1 MGDGKYRLVTDPSE
15 GPKLFQIDTRVTS
28 RGETAV
34 LLTGIDCAE
43 RVVCHEAVSF
53 DLAEGEFVF
62 RLGAGNAA
70 AVLDQLLQQGALK
83 INRVFDMGGGRPGP
97 VCVLTPGGSPQPP
110 FGAKSPSPIPD
121 DAGASDGG
129 FFGLQRAAPGGQG
142 PPTPQG
148 PGGAPNAGAGL
159 LAMLQGGGGGA
170 GSPLPLGTPNGVSP
184 SPTAPPPHSTT
195 PTPPRHMMPRTT
207 RGSAGGGP
215 RGRGG
220 VGEVGPEDAL
230 FDATGGRSSSSA
242 AQNDHHRST
251 GTTTGKPPRSPLV
264 ANGRSSPSAG
274 AATSALVGGGG
285 GGADLLGI
293 LDGARRSPGPTS
305 RPGPPGTDAAG
316 AGAPTSED
324 LLAMLGGGGARRG
337 AGSGGV
343 GSGGSGAGS
352 SPAPAGA
359 LSAAELEAR
368 MAGAAGAATPPVGSS
383 QSGGGGGGGG
393 GGSVDLMSMLG
404 RAASRGAEGAEGADS
419 NGGLNVSAIDL
430 SGADGGLGF
439 DVDDDLGELLGGGSS
454 TAAKNK
460 PPPENAP
467 AGGGGDWPVSD
478 GLTHRE
484 EERRAQADGEEAE
497 LARRVANAVKN
508 GSDRLFEKPNGKKSA
523 FEPGAMATEPL
534 PEDNVGRQLLKK
546 QGWEPLVD
554 PVTGAVV
561 EEAPVP
567 IPGTLPGRAGL
578 GAYDRETARLQAAA
592 AASSADDGVDELV
605 DRQSK
610 LLAMM
615 GIGERKDGVKSSIG
629 KRREGSSST
638 KASSAAGED
647 SGDESWAEDEK
658 PRERTKVEH
667 SYSHAELK
675 KLNVNCD
682 AVPAG
687 VDVSVFEEADR
698 RKVEKEK
705 AEAAEKKKREKAEKD
720 AAEKERKEKA
730 KAERE
735 EREKAEKERME
746 SARERV
752 ARSKSTDQLDDA
764 PALGGALGLGFLGI
778 NSSSN
783 SLASQEDAAKKD
795 DAKEGE
801 KKGMTVRELAAALM
815 AELRGLEDRV
825 EVLGEEEGPMVALKL
840 GAALEAV
847 RQEPFKSI

>member
-1 MGDGKYRLVTDPSE
+1 MVDVKYRLVTDPSE

-62 RLGAGNAA
+62 KLGAGNAA

-121 DAGASDGG
+121 DAGASDAG

-170 GSPLPLGTPNGVSP
+170 GSPFPLGTPNGASP
-184 SPTAPPPHSTT
+184 PPPHSTT

-207 RGSAGGGP
+207 RGSSGGGP

-220 VGEVGPEDAL
+220 VGDVGPEDAL
-230 FDATGGRSSSSA
+230 FDAGGGRSSSSA
-242 AQNDHHRST
+242 APNDHRST
-251 GTTTGKPPRSPLV
+251 TTTTTTGKPPRSPLV

-274 AATSALVGGGG
+274 APTSALVGGGG

-305 RPGPPGTDAAG
+305 RPRPPGTAAG

-324 LLAMLGGGGARRG
+324 LLAMLGGGGGRGG

-343 GSGGSGAGS
+343 GAGGSGAKS

-368 MAGAAGAATPPVGSS
+368 MAGAAVAATPPVPVGSS
-383 QSGGGGGGGG
+383 ESGGGR
-393 GGSVDLMSMLG
+393 GSVDLMGMLG
-404 RAASRGAEGAEGADS
+404 PVASRGAEGAEGADS

-439 DVDDDLGELLGGGSS
+439 DVDDDLGELLGGDSS

-460 PPPENAP
+460 PSPENAP

-497 LARRVANAVKN
+497 LARRVAHAVKN
-508 GSDRLFEKPNGKKSA
+508 GSDRLFEKPKGKKSA
-523 FEPGAMATEPL
+523 FEPGAVVTEPL

-546 QGWEPLVD
+546 QGWEPPVD

-567 IPGTLPGRAGL
+567 IPGTIPGRAGL
-578 GAYDRETARLQAAA
+578 GAYDRETARLAHAAP
-592 AASSADDGVDELV
+592 SSADDGVDELV

-610 LLAMM
+610 LLSMM
-615 GIGERKDGVKSSIG
+615 GLRAS
-629 KRREGSSST
+629 GSGL
-638 KASSAAGED
+638 SAAGED

-658 PRERTKVEH
+658 PRERTKVKH
-667 SYSHAELK
+667 SYSHADLK

-687 VDVSVFEEADR
+687 VDMSMFEEADR
-698 RKVEKEK
+698 RKIEKEK

-730 KAERE
+730 KAERAE
-735 EREKAEKERME
+735 REKDEKERKEKAKAERAEREKAEKERKD

-764 PALGGALGLGFLGI
+764 PSLGGALGLGFLGI

-783 SLASQEDAAKKD
+783 SLASQEEVAKKD

-840 GAALEAV
+840 SAALEAV

>member
-62 RLGAGNAA
+62 KLGAGNAA

-195 PTPPRHMMPRTT
+195 PPPPRHMMPRTT

-368 MAGAAGAATPPVGSS
+368 MAGAAVAATPPVPVGSS
-383 QSGGGGGGGG
+383 ESGGG
-393 GGSVDLMSMLG
+393 GGSVDLMGMLG

-439 DVDDDLGELLGGGSS
+439 DVDDDLGELLGGDSS

-460 PPPENAP
+460 PSPENAP

-497 LARRVANAVKN
+497 LARRVAHAVKN
-508 GSDRLFEKPNGKKSA
+508 GSDRLFEKPKGKKSA
-523 FEPGAMATEPL
+523 FEPGAAVTEPL

-546 QGWEPLVD
+546 QGWEPPVD

-567 IPGTLPGRAGL
+567 IPGTIPGRAGL
-578 GAYDRETARLQAAA
+578 GAYDRETARLAHAAP
-592 AASSADDGVDELV
+592 SSADDGVDELV

-610 LLAMM
+610 LLSMM
-615 GIGERKDGVKSSIG
+615 GLRAS
-629 KRREGSSST
+629 GSGL
-638 KASSAAGED
+638 SAAGED

-658 PRERTKVEH
+658 PRERTKVKH
-667 SYSHAELK
+667 SYSHADLK

-687 VDVSVFEEADR
+687 VDMSMFEEADR
-698 RKVEKEK
+698 RKIEKEK

-720 AAEKERKEKA
+720 VAEKERKEKA

-764 PALGGALGLGFLGI
+764 PSLGGALGLGFLGI

-783 SLASQEDAAKKD
+783 SLASQEEVAKKG

-815 AELRGLEDRV
+815 AELRGLKDRV

-840 GAALEAV
+840 SAALEAV

>member
-359 LSAAELEAR
+359 VSAAELEAR

-393 GGSVDLMSMLG
+393 GG
-404 RAASRGAEGAEGADS
+404 RW
-419 NGGLNVSAIDL
+419 
-430 SGADGGLGF
+430 
-439 DVDDDLGELLGGGSS
+439 
-454 TAAKNK
+454 T
-460 PPPENAP
+460 
-467 AGGGGDWPVSD
+467 
-478 GLTHRE
+478 
-484 EERRAQADGEEAE
+484 
-497 LARRVANAVKN
+497 
-508 GSDRLFEKPNGKKSA
+508 
-523 FEPGAMATEPL
+523 
-534 PEDNVGRQLLKK
+534 
-546 QGWEPLVD
+546 
-554 PVTGAVV
+554 
-561 EEAPVP
+561 
-567 IPGTLPGRAGL
+567 
-578 GAYDRETARLQAAA
+578 
-592 AASSADDGVDELV
+592 
-605 DRQSK
+605 
-610 LLAMM
+610 
-615 GIGERKDGVKSSIG
+615 
-629 KRREGSSST
+629 
-638 KASSAAGED
+638 
-647 SGDESWAEDEK
+647 
-658 PRERTKVEH
+658 
-667 SYSHAELK
+667 
-675 KLNVNCD
+675 
-682 AVPAG
+682 
-687 VDVSVFEEADR
+687 
-698 RKVEKEK
+698 
-705 AEAAEKKKREKAEKD
+705 
-720 AAEKERKEKA
+720 
-730 KAERE
+730 
-735 EREKAEKERME
+735 
-746 SARERV
+746 
-752 ARSKSTDQLDDA
+752 
-764 PALGGALGLGFLGI
+764 
-778 NSSSN
+778 
-783 SLASQEDAAKKD
+783 
-795 DAKEGE
+795 
-801 KKGMTVRELAAALM
+801 
-815 AELRGLEDRV
+815 
-825 EVLGEEEGPMVALKL
+825 
-840 GAALEAV
+840 
-847 RQEPFKSI
+847 

>member
-129 FFGLQRAAPGGQG
+129 FFGLQRAAPGAQG

-170 GSPLPLGTPNGVSP
+170 GSPFPLGTPNAP
-184 SPTAPPPHSTT
+184 SPAAPPPPHSTT

-215 RGRGG
+215 RGRGV
-220 VGEVGPEDAL
+220 VGDVGPEDAL
-230 FDATGGRSSSSA
+230 FDAGGGGGSSSSA
-242 AQNDHHRST
+242 APNDHRST
-251 GTTTGKPPRSPLV
+251 RGKPPRSPL
-264 ANGRSSPSAG
+264 AADGRSSPSGA

-293 LDGARRSPGPTS
+293 LDGRSRRSPGLAS
-305 RPGPPGTDAAG
+305 RRGPPGADAAG

-324 LLAMLGGGGARRG
+324 LLAMLGGGGGRG
-337 AGSGGV
+337 SAGSGGV
-343 GSGGSGAGS
+343 GAGRGSGAGS

-383 QSGGGGGGGG
+383 RSGGGG
-393 GGSVDLMSMLG
+393 GGSVDLMGMLG
-404 RAASRGAEGAEGADS
+404 RAASRGAEGADS
-419 NGGLNVSAIDL
+419 DGGLNVSAIDL

-454 TAAKNK
+454 TAARNK
-460 PPPENAP
+460 PPPENVP
-467 AGGGGDWPVSD
+467 AAGSGGDWPVSD

-508 GSDRLFEKPNGKKSA
+508 GSDRLFEKPTGKKSA
-523 FEPGAMATEPL
+523 FEPGAAATEPL

-567 IPGTLPGRAGL
+567 IPGTVPGRAGL
-578 GAYDRETARLQAAA
+578 GAYDRETARLAHAV
-592 AASSADDGVDELV
+592 ASSPDDDGVDELV
-605 DRQSK
+605 NRQSK

-615 GIGERKDGVKSSIG
+615 GIGERRDGVKSSIG
-629 KRREGSSST
+629 KRREESSST

-667 SYSHAELK
+667 SYSHADLK

-687 VDVSVFEEADR
+687 VDMSVFEEADR
-698 RKVEKEK
+698 RKIEKEK

-720 AAEKERKEKA
+720 ASEKERKEKA

-735 EREKAEKERME
+735 EREKAEKERKE

-752 ARSKSTDQLDDA
+752 AKSKSTDQLDDA

-795 DAKEGE
+795 DSKEGE

>member
-1 MGDGKYRLVTDPSE
+1 M
-15 GPKLFQIDTRVTS
+15 
-28 RGETAV
+28 

-129 FFGLQRAAPGGQG
+129 FFGLQRAAPGAQG

-170 GSPLPLGTPNGVSP
+170 GSPFPLGTPNAPSP
-184 SPTAPPPHSTT
+184 SPTAPPPPHSTT

-215 RGRGG
+215 RGRGV
-220 VGEVGPEDAL
+220 VGDVGPEDAL
-230 FDATGGRSSSSA
+230 FDAASGGGSSSSA
-242 AQNDHHRST
+242 APNDHRST
-251 GTTTGKPPRSPLV
+251 RGKPPRSPLV
-264 ANGRSSPSAG
+264 TDGRSSPSGA

-293 LDGARRSPGPTS
+293 LDGRSRRSPAPAS
-305 RPGPPGTDAAG
+305 RRGPPGADASPG

-324 LLAMLGGGGARRG
+324 LLAMLGGGGGRGG

-343 GSGGSGAGS
+343 GAGRGSGAGS

-383 QSGGGGGGGG
+383 QSGGGGGGG
-393 GGSVDLMSMLG
+393 SVDLMGMLG
-404 RAASRGAEGAEGADS
+404 RAVSRGAEGAEGADS
-419 NGGLNVSAIDL
+419 NGGSNVSAIDL

-454 TAAKNK
+454 TAARNK
-460 PPPENAP
+460 PPPENAENAP
-467 AGGGGDWPVSD
+467 AGGGGGDWPVSD

-508 GSDRLFEKPNGKKSA
+508 GSDRLFEKPTGKKSA
-523 FEPGAMATEPL
+523 FEPGAAATEPL
-534 PEDNVGRQLLKK
+534 PENNVGRQLLKK

-567 IPGTLPGRAGL
+567 IPGTVPGRAGL
-578 GAYDRETARLQAAA
+578 GAYDRETARLAQAAV
-592 AASSADDGVDELV
+592 SSADDDDGVDELV
-605 DRQSK
+605 NRQSK

-667 SYSHAELK
+667 SYSHADLK

-687 VDVSVFEEADR
+687 VDMSVFEEADR
-698 RKVEKEK
+698 RKIEKEK

-720 AAEKERKEKA
+720 ASEKERKEKA

-735 EREKAEKERME
+735 EREKAEKERKE

-752 ARSKSTDQLDDA
+752 AKSKSTDQLDDA

-795 DAKEGE
+795 DSKEGE

-840 GAALEAV
+840 GAALETV

>member
-1 MGDGKYRLVTDPSE
+1 MVDVKYRLVTDPSE

-62 RLGAGNAA
+62 KLGAGNAA

-121 DAGASDGG
+121 DAGASDAG

-170 GSPLPLGTPNGVSP
+170 GSPFPLGTPNGASP
-184 SPTAPPPHSTT
+184 PPPHSTT

-207 RGSAGGGP
+207 RGSSGGGP

-220 VGEVGPEDAL
+220 VGDVGPEEAL
-230 FDATGGRSSSSA
+230 FDAGGGRSSSSA
-242 AQNDHHRST
+242 APNDHRST
-251 GTTTGKPPRSPLV
+251 TTTTTTGKPPRSPLV

-274 AATSALVGGGG
+274 APTSALVGGGG

-305 RPGPPGTDAAG
+305 RPRPPGTDAAG

-324 LLAMLGGGGARRG
+324 LLAMLGGGGGRGG

-343 GSGGSGAGS
+343 GAGGSGAKS

-368 MAGAAGAATPPVGSS
+368 MAGAAVAATPPVPVGSS
-383 QSGGGGGGGG
+383 ESGGG
-393 GGSVDLMSMLG
+393 GGSVDLMGMLG

-439 DVDDDLGELLGGGSS
+439 DVDDDLGELLGGDSS

-460 PPPENAP
+460 PSPENAL

-497 LARRVANAVKN
+497 LARRVAHAVKN
-508 GSDRLFEKPNGKKSA
+508 GSDRLFEKPKGKKSA
-523 FEPGAMATEPL
+523 FEPGAVVTEPL

-546 QGWEPLVD
+546 QGWEPPVD

-567 IPGTLPGRAGL
+567 IPGTIPGRAGL
-578 GAYDRETARLQAAA
+578 GAYDRETARLAHA

-610 LLAMM
+610 LLSMM
-615 GIGERKDGVKSSIG
+615 GLRAS
-629 KRREGSSST
+629 GSGL
-638 KASSAAGED
+638 SAAGED

-658 PRERTKVEH
+658 PRERRKVEH
-667 SYSHAELK
+667 SYSHADLK

-687 VDVSVFEEADR
+687 VDMSMFEEADR
-698 RKVEKEK
+698 RKIEKEK

-730 KAERE
+730 KAERAE
-735 EREKAEKERME
+735 REKDEKERKEKAKAERAGREKAEKERKD

-764 PALGGALGLGFLGI
+764 PSLGGALGLGFLGI

-783 SLASQEDAAKKD
+783 SLASQEEVAKKD

-840 GAALEAV
+840 SAALEAV